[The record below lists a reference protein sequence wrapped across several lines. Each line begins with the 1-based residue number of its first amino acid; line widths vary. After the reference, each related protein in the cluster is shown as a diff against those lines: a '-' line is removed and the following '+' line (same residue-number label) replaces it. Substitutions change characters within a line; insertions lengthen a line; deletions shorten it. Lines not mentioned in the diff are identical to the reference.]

1 MSSDANTTRTPP
13 GDTSPLRGLLT
24 RALVLGCAAAQVDEQ
39 ILDPDGLECFD
50 RFQESLRLVQRVI
63 ESRNDK
69 REVGY
74 LFMMPSLVSCGLVH

>member
-1 MSSDANTTRTPP
+1 MRWM
-13 GDTSPLRGLLT
+13 LT
-24 RALVLGCAAAQVDEQ
+24 LESMCSLQVDEQ

-63 ESRNDK
+63 ESRNDG

-74 LFMMPSLVSCGLVH
+74 LFMMPSLISCGLVH